1 MTERAGTIAGPFASA
16 YFGGVKLPD
25 PAAGVVMPTGYGHAH
40 LAPDPMS
47 PGAWTLMVDD
57 VPQSWVDPAD
67 PTRMK
72 FDYMRRLVT
81 IVDTAAAPGT
91 PLRVLHLGGGALS
104 LPRYVA
110 ATRPGSSQTVVDRD
124 ELLMALVWDRLP
136 LPDDAGVTML
146 LGDARET
153 LEELPGQSFDLV
165 VADVY
170 QAATMPRSIAGTGF
184 VREAARVLRPR
195 GLLAVNVVD
204 NPPLARTR
212 VLTATLAAVLPDVAV
227 IAEAG
232 MLRGRRFGNTVL
244 AGGLTEGRLPLARL
258 AALAARDPEPGKV
271 IGGEALPG
279 FTAGALP
286 LHDPI
291 VTL

>member
-1 MTERAGTIAGPFASA
+1 
-16 YFGGVKLPD
+16 
-25 PAAGVVMPTGYGHAH
+25 MPTGFGRAQ
-40 LAPDPMS
+40 LLPDAME
-47 PGAWTLMVDD
+47 PGCWTLMVDD

-81 IVDTAAAPGT
+81 VVDTMAAPRA
-91 PLRVLHLGGGALS
+91 PLTVLHLGGGALS

-110 ATRPGSSQTVVDRD
+110 ATRPGSAQTVVDRD

-136 LPDDAGVTML
+136 LPADAGVTML

-153 LEELPGQSFDLV
+153 LEELPDQEFDLV

-170 QAATMPRSIAGTGF
+170 QAAEMPQSITGTGF
-184 VREAARVLRPR
+184 VREARRVLRPH

-204 NPPLARTR
+204 APPLARTR
-212 VLTATLAAVLPDVAV
+212 VLTATLASVLPDVCV
-227 IAEAG
+227 IAATG
-232 MLRGRRFGNTVL
+232 MLRSRHFGNTVL
-244 AGGLTEGRLPLARL
+244 VGALERDRLPLARL
-258 AALAARDPEPGKV
+258 AALAGRDEVPGQV
-271 IGGEALPG
+271 IGGDALTG
-279 FTAGALP
+279 FTGGALP

>member
-1 MTERAGTIAGPFASA
+1 
-16 YFGGVKLPD
+16 
-25 PAAGVVMPTGYGHAH
+25 MPTGYGRAR
-40 LAPDPMS
+40 LEPDS
-47 PGAWTLMVDD
+47 TVPGAWTLMVDN
-57 VPQSWVDPAD
+57 VPQSWVDTTD

-81 IVDTAAAPGT
+81 VVDAMAPPGK
-91 PLRVLHLGGGALS
+91 PLSVLHLGGGALS

-110 ATRPGSSQTVVDRD
+110 TTRPGSAQTVVDRD

-153 LEELPGQSFDLV
+153 LEGLPDQEFDLV

-170 QAATMPRSIAGTGF
+170 QAAVMPRSIAGTGF
-184 VREAARVLRPR
+184 VQEAKRVLRPD

-212 VLTATLAAVLPDVAV
+212 VLTATLAAVLPDVCVVGAS
-227 IAEAG
+227 G
-232 MLRGRRFGNTVL
+232 MLRGRRYGNTVL
-244 AGGLTEGRLPLARL
+244 VGGLSEGRLPLDRL
-258 AALAARDPEPGKV
+258 AALNARDQDPGQV
-271 IGGEALPG
+271 IGGDALTG
-279 FTAGALP
+279 FISGALP